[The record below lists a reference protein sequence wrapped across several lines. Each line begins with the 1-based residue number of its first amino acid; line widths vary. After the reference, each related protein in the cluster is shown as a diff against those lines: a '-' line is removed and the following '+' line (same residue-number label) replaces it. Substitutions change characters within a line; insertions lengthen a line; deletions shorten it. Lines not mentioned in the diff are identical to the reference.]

1 MKRMNRIGLYL
12 VLTVFIGGAQQAFGQ
27 EFSMG
32 FFSGMVISSIDDN
45 DRLIGTKSYN
55 TGLAAGGN
63 VIWHLSEYAGL
74 RAELGYERKGNTRTI
89 ENYYLQGVSFGRFVT
104 SGLLDYISL
113 SFPAEFSIGNKAK
126 ILMHLG
132 PSVNFLLKYTQMDTY
147 EVDATFDRRFNYT
160 FAYRKIDI
168 SLLAGLGMAL
178 PLGEKWAITAEG
190 RYFRGFVSLPKEL
203 LAPEQ
208 QNFGFI
214 AALGMRYVI
223 K

>member
-12 VLTVFIGGAQQAFGQ
+12 VLAVFIGVAQQAFGQ

-89 ENYYLQGVSFGRFVT
+89 ESYDTQGVPVVRTVT

-132 PSVNFLLKYTQMDTY
+132 PSVNFLLKYTKKDTY
-147 EVDATFDRRFNYT
+147 GVEVTSVEKLNHT
-160 FAYRKIDI
+160 FAYNKIDI

-178 PLGEKWAITAEG
+178 PLDDKWTITAES